1 MPTHPTPPRPGQ
13 RQDGGTVPPLN
24 DADPAANAPGKAA
37 PLLDPAVLRDM
48 ERDFPG
54 TSVVERF
61 ARDFAET
68 LVGKLNRLDLRF
80 GEGDAPRAEDAVLSV
95 TTSAAMVG
103 ATRLTHAAI
112 ATQRLI
118 AADDLE
124 AAQRSVAL
132 LRACA
137 SDTIRELQEIYPG
150 RP

>member
-1 MPTHPTPPRPGQ
+1 
-13 RQDGGTVPPLN
+13 
-24 DADPAANAPGKAA
+24 
-37 PLLDPAVLRDM
+37 M

-68 LVGKLNRLDLRF
+68 LVGKLDRLEFRVA
-80 GEGDAPRAEDAVLSV
+80 EGDPTRAEDAVLSV

-124 AAQRSVAL
+124 GAQRSVAL

-137 SDTIRELQEIYPG
+137 ADTICELQETYPR